1 MFCVTRRGR
10 SVFVKKSEGG
20 YAGAF
25 GGPTPHGVPLPSR
38 YASPRVQAVSIRS
51 GPTLWRDSMARLTA
65 PLENPPFYSHGT
77 CQAVRFGV
85 PQGAAGPIGVQ
96 WGAKRYGRASPC
108 YALLCFDRP

>member
-25 GGPTPHGVPLPSR
+25 DGLPPHRVPLPDTR
-38 YASPRVQAVSIRS
+38 AGQRFPAGSIRS
-51 GPTLWRDSMARLTA
+51 GPPLWRDTVARLTA

-96 WGAKRYGRASPC
+96 WGSKRYGSAFPC
-108 YALLCFDRP
+108 YALLYFETP